1 MTKLLSNKVKNNTG
15 GNWDGYW
22 SQESSAK
29 QRDFFRDIWLDVSG
43 LLSKFINQHMNSDR
57 RFSFIEVGCGGGSFL
72 PYLQKRYNN
81 LDIFGIDTS
90 LIGCKLALRRLDSI
104 FSSVD
109 ILCGDIIQSPLIS
122 EKFDIAFSFGLIEHF
137 DYPDMVLKKHVDLL
151 KPGGLLI
158 CVVPNVIGLQGK
170 FFGSK
175 MWKRKDAPP
184 EHFKNYIW
192 GMKRISIED
201 LETWCNDIGLN
212 DINVSPIGGI
222 FPMFQMESYQP
233 EKKLTSRKLIYYIYR
248 YFLSLLFIAVNIP
261 FLCRLDSLSFSPY
274 LIVVGIKK

>member
-1 MTKLLSNKVKNNTG
+1 
-15 GNWDGYW
+15 
-22 SQESSAK
+22 
-29 QRDFFRDIWLDVSG
+29 
-43 LLSKFINQHMNSDR
+43 LLSKFINQHINSDR
-57 RFSFIEVGCGGGSFL
+57 RFLFIELGCGGGSFL

-81 LDIFGIDTS
+81 LEIFGIDNS

-104 FSSVD
+104 FPSVN
-109 ILCGDIIQSPLIS
+109 ILCGDITQSPLIS

-137 DYPDMVLKKHVDLL
+137 ECPDMVLKNHVDLL

-175 MWKRKDAPP
+175 MWRFKDASP
-184 EHFKNYIW
+184 EHFKNRIW

-222 FPMFQMESYQP
+222 FPMLQMESYHP
-233 EKKLTSRKLIYYIYR
+233 EKKLTSRKLTYYIYR

-261 FLCRLDSLSFSPY
+261 SLCRLDSLSFSPY
-274 LIVVGIKK
+274 LIAVGIKK